1 MNKQIT
7 RNGTFTLIGFGY
19 FLIAVVAL
27 DFLNP
32 EYTLVRS
39 IIANGNYDIG
49 PHEFLIASTYFGL
62 SLGSL
67 ALVIGLYQ
75 GISRSA
81 RSWIGLLLL
90 GIWGVGIFI
99 AGIFPTSNPGSTV
112 PHMTTVLIAGI
123 FPVDVLG
130 YPETIFGYIHILTNL
145 WSFFSLTFA
154 AILLSLRFK
163 QDILWLPI
171 HRLALILSLVM
182 LASLLW
188 IFLLFIRV
196 VNTGFETSTGILVV
210 TSLMWLFLTAA
221 RLRFVVAAS
230 VSK

>member
-1 MNKQIT
+1 
-7 RNGTFTLIGFGY
+7 
-19 FLIAVVAL
+19 
-27 DFLNP
+27 
-32 EYTLVRS
+32 
-39 IIANGNYDIG
+39 
-49 PHEFLIASTYFGL
+49 
-62 SLGSL
+62 
-67 ALVIGLYQ
+67 
-75 GISRSA
+75 
-81 RSWIGLLLL
+81 
-90 GIWGVGIFI
+90 
-99 AGIFPTSNPGSTV
+99 
-112 PHMTTVLIAGI
+112 MTTVLIAGI

-130 YPETIFGYIHILTNL
+130 YPDTIFGYIHILTNL
-145 WSFFSLTFA
+145 WSFFCLTFA

-188 IFLLFIRV
+188 IFLVIIRV
-196 VNTGFETSTGILVV
+196 VNTGFETSMGILVV